1 MAQGLSTL
9 AWLRFGPFLAQI
21 VVTRRC
27 NLSCGYCS
35 EYDKISEPVPL
46 PVLKLRLAKL
56 RELRPWA
63 VALMGGEPTLHPDL
77 LAIVAE
83 MRRLGFR
90 RRMMTTN
97 GFRLDE
103 RLVEGLNREGL
114 TDLNVSVDGVRPNS
128 TTVKVLDTLRK
139 RLEILARRAR
149 FAVVLSAVVG
159 SSPPEEVSQIVEFA
173 RAQGFVPRVL
183 LLHDEDGQVRLPPEQ
198 LQAYARAKVQ
208 IGRAAEEAR
217 DYRQALIETG
227 TAPFRCRAGAR
238 FLYVDEFGMVRWC
251 AQTRVAWGKDLLQY
265 GLDDLREQFYAG
277 KPCSTRCSV
286 GCVRTASTYDQ
297 WRAQSPA

>member
-1 MAQGLSTL
+1 MGQGLSTL
-9 AWLRFGPFLAQI
+9 EWLRYGPFLAQI

-27 NLSCGYCS
+27 NLSCGYCF
-35 EYDKISEPVPL
+35 EYDKSSEPVPL
-46 PVLKLRLAKL
+46 PLLKLRLAKL

-77 LAIVAE
+77 LAIFAE

-97 GFRLDE
+97 GLRLDE
-103 RLVEGLNREGL
+103 RLVDGLNREGL
-114 TDLNVSVDGVRPNS
+114 TNLNVSVDGVRPNG

-139 RLEILARRAR
+139 RLETLARHAR

-159 SSPPEEVSQIVEFA
+159 SSPPEEVRQVVEFA
-173 RAQGFVPRVL
+173 RAKGFTPRVL

-198 LQAYARAKVQ
+198 LQAYARAKAQ
-208 IGRAAEEAR
+208 IGRAAKEGR

-238 FLYVDEFGMVRWC
+238 FLYIDEFGMVRWC
-251 AQTRVAWGKDLLQY
+251 AQTRSAWGKDLLQY
-265 GLDDLREQFYAG
+265 GLDDLREQFYTG
-277 KPCSTRCSV
+277 KPCSVQCSV
-286 GCVRTASTYDQ
+286 GCVRTASAYDQ
-297 WRAQSPA
+297 WRAQSPV